1 MHPLD
6 ASDFAKQSDVR
17 DFGGCHDGC
26 GGRVVPRSD
35 AVLWGVQLSIVYH
48 PVGNAILGT
57 APLPLDWWGLMIL
70 FALPGF
76 FVIEIEKWVTKRFGK
91 QHGV

>member
-1 MHPLD
+1 MR
-6 ASDFAKQSDVR
+6 FCEEV
-17 DFGGCHDGC
+17 
-26 GGRVVPRSD
+26 
-35 AVLWGVQLSIVYH
+35 VQLAIVYH

-76 FVIEIEKWVTKRFGK
+76 FVIEIEKWVTRRLHR
-91 QHGV
+91 Q